1 FALDDITQDAST
13 TGSSRV
19 PQLSRMAALELD
31 VTRVSLQLRHAMLA
45 RDAAEQS
52 AALADIADKRRSI
65 DKTLADYQ
73 AALVSDEGKQ
83 RFTALAPLVAGF
95 WSAGEANLALIRQG
109 DKAGAFAFLVDKT
122 IPVRNQLLAAIAD
135 TVRFQRQGLDADLA
149 AIREGQFIT
158 RGQCFAHFGKPAEN
172 GNWPPHLHFQ
182 VIADLEFKEGDYPG

>member
-1 FALDDITQDAST
+1 MSRFLPTGIVARLYGACLLVALTLAGVALTAHFALDDITQDAAS

-122 IPVRNQLLAAIAD
+122 IPVRNQLLAAVAD
-135 TVRFQRQGLDADLA
+135 TVRYQRQGLDADL
-149 AIREGQFIT
+149 RRSGWT
-158 RGQCFAHFGKPAEN
+158 RRRR
-172 GNWPPHLHFQ
+172 
-182 VIADLEFKEGDYPG
+182 D